1 MTDSNTNNRRGTI
14 SPSAGGVVKGRA
26 RRGLVRSS
34 SSEIPQNFRI
44 ASLNVGTLRGRADE
58 VVETMSRRKVDL
70 CCLQETRWRGG
81 SARMLKGKDSRYKL
95 FWSGNDRGTAGVGF
109 LLAEKWIEKVFDVQ
123 RISDRIILMKLIIGS
138 SVLTFLSVYAPQCGL
153 SDAEKD
159 TFYVKLREAIT
170 KTTGKEFLFLCGD
183 WNGHIGK
190 ASAGFEEV
198 HGGCGF
204 GDRNTE
210 GERILE
216 FATAN
221 NLAVGN
227 SWFQKDDNHLITY
240 DSGGAKTQVDYILL
254 RRADLKR
261 VKNIKVIPGE
271 ECATQHRLLVCDFL
285 MMTRPEPPVTFQPK
299 VRTWK
304 LKEQEVQKNFHD
316 AFVESTKGYQTT
328 DVEGCWLQFKE
339 GLLSSAGSVCG
350 QTKKR
355 FWRKETWWWDEEV
368 NIAIQAKRK
377 CFKAWKKGGSKDEYN
392 RAKCVAKKAVYSA
405 RHVTA
410 LARFSHIDPNGSD
423 IFKVAKQMRRENQ
436 DVLGENCVIDDD
448 GELSLDNKAK
458 HRAWQQHYE
467 KLLNTEFSWNPD
479 HLSQEEPVQGP
490 PIEISP
496 AMIEKAL
503 DKMKNG
509 KAPGPSGIVAEMMKA
524 SGKVGSQIMSD
535 LANAI
540 IREECVPESWEESY
554 IINCYKGKG
563 DARIR
568 GNYRGLKLLEQAMK
582 VIERVADS
590 LIREQVDIDEMQ
602 YGFTPGRGTTDA
614 IFILRQMQ
622 EKYVG
627 SNKRLYMAFVDLE
640 KAFDRVPREVLWWA
654 MRKVGVE
661 EWLIRLVQSMYTNA
675 RSRVRVD
682 DTYSDDFSVKV
693 GVHQGSVLSP
703 LLFII
708 VLEALSKEFRTGCP
722 WELLYADDLVI
733 VDETMEKVMDRLKVW
748 KDSLEAKGL
757 RVNLSKTKVMISG
770 PELQTLKD
778 SGQYPCAVCRNG
790 VRCNAIQC
798 SLCTF
803 WVHKK
808 CSGISG
814 KLKADPNYKCKRCLG
829 QARPLDG
836 RPYNEVMVDNDPLEV
851 VDSFCYLGDM
861 LSAGGG
867 CELSST
873 VRVKSAWKKFR
884 ELLPVLTSRS
894 IPLITRGRVYSSC
907 VRSVLLYGSECWAL
921 TQSSLARLQRNDR
934 AMIRWICNVKSDQIQ
949 QVRSEVLLDRL
960 QIPSLELLL
969 RANRL
974 RWFGHVERS
983 NAWINRC
990 RDVQVESCRRAGRP
1004 KKTWKQTISND
1015 REIWKMDKL
1024 DPHDRDA
1031 WRHSIAT
1038 CQNRRTPE

>member
-1 MTDSNTNNRRGTI
+1 M
-14 SPSAGGVVKGRA
+14 
-26 RRGLVRSS
+26 
-34 SSEIPQNFRI
+34 
-44 ASLNVGTLRGRADE
+44 
-58 VVETMSRRKVDL
+58 
-70 CCLQETRWRGG
+70 
-81 SARMLKGKDSRYKL
+81 
-95 FWSGNDRGTAGVGF
+95 
-109 LLAEKWIEKVFDVQ
+109 
-123 RISDRIILMKLIIGS
+123 
-138 SVLTFLSVYAPQCGL
+138 
-153 SDAEKD
+153 
-159 TFYVKLREAIT
+159 
-170 KTTGKEFLFLCGD
+170 
-183 WNGHIGK
+183 
-190 ASAGFEEV
+190 
-198 HGGCGF
+198 
-204 GDRNTE
+204 
-210 GERILE
+210 
-216 FATAN
+216 
-221 NLAVGN
+221 AVGN
-227 SWFQKDDNHLITY
+227 SWFQKDDNHLVTY
-240 DSGGAKTQVDYILL
+240 DSGGAKTQIDYILL
-254 RRADLKR
+254 RRADLKH

-285 MMTRPEPPVTFQPK
+285 MMTRTEPPVRFQPK
-299 VRTWK
+299 IRTWK
-304 LKEQEVQKNFHD
+304 LREQEVQKHFHE
-316 AFVESTKGYQTT
+316 AFVESTKGYQAA
-328 DVEGCWLQFKE
+328 DVEGRWLQLKE

-350 QTKKR
+350 YTTKR
-355 FWRKETWWWDEEV
+355 PWRKETWWWNEEV
-368 NIAIQAKRK
+368 NVAIKTKRK
-377 CFKAWKKGGSKDEYN
+377 YFKVWKRGGSKDEYN
-392 RAKCVAKKAVYSA
+392 QAKRAAKKAVSSA
-405 RHVTA
+405 QQGAA
-410 LARFSHIDPNGSD
+410 LAKFSHIDPNGSD
-423 IFKVAKQMRRENQ
+423 VFKVAKQMRRENQ

-448 GELSLDNKAK
+448 GELALDNKAK
-458 HRAWQQHYE
+458 HMAWQQHYE
-467 KLLNTEFSWNPD
+467 KLLNTEFPWHPD
-479 HLSQEEPVQGP
+479 RLPQVDPVTGQP
-490 PIEISP
+490 LEISP

-509 KAPGPSGIVAEMMKA
+509 KAPGPSGIVAEMLKA
-524 SGKVGSQIMSD
+524 AGEEGSQIMSD

-540 IREECVPESWEESY
+540 IREGCVPESWEESH

-568 GNYRGLKLLEQAMK
+568 GNYRGLKLLEQVMK
-582 VIERVADS
+582 VIERVVDS

-602 YGFTPGRGTTDA
+602 YGFTPGKGTTDA

-627 SNKRLYMAFVDLE
+627 SNRRLYMAFVDLE

-661 EWLIRLVQSMYTNA
+661 EPLIKLVQSMYTNA

-733 VDETMEKVMDRLKVW
+733 VDETMEKVVDRLKVW
-748 KDSLEAKGL
+748 KDNLEAKGL
-757 RVNLSKTKVMISG
+757 RVNLSKTKVMVSG

-798 SLCTF
+798 SLCTL

-814 KLKADPNYKCKRCLG
+814 KLKPDPNYQCKRCLG

-836 RPYNEVMVDNDPLEV
+836 RPCSEVMVDNDSLEV

-907 VRSVLLYGSECWAL
+907 VRSVMLYGSECWAL

-949 QVRSEVLLDRL
+949 QVRSEALLDRL
-960 QIPSLELLL
+960 HIPSLEQLL

-983 NAWINRC
+983 DAWIKKC

-1004 KKTWKQTISND
+1004 KKTWEQTIRND
-1015 REIWKMDKL
+1015 RVMWKMDKL
-1024 DPHDRDA
+1024 DPHDRDT
-1031 WRHSIAT
+1031 WRQSIAT
-1038 CQNRRTPE
+1038 FRNRRTPE